1 MSIQFL
7 QMQKNKIIDLQEQ
20 FEGYCNTLPVF
31 DSNSANHHINLIKS
45 YLLPILVNERHIEP
59 TVVKKANQL
68 VSFKFGDVQLLI
80 L

>member
-20 FEGYCNTLPVF
+20 FERYCNTLPVF
-31 DSNSANHHINLIKS
+31 GYNSANHHINLIKS

-59 TVVKKANQL
+59 TVVKKANQF